1 MLFLFPVAW
10 PVASVFLGRAARV
23 CFAALGFLAFGYLHL
38 QQPHVSI
45 SMQKFLCLISRWRS
59 STQPAPAPALFG
71 FWFLGLWCKE
81 SLTPP
86 TGVSNTG
93 VLWGWG
99 LGFAGIFTPRCTWVW
114 VSGIRVVLPA

>member
-45 SMQKFLCLISRWRS
+45 SMQKFLCLIALAIFDATGS
-59 STQPAPAPALFG
+59 S
-71 FWFLGLWCKE
+71 
-81 SLTPP
+81 
-86 TGVSNTG
+86 SNTSW
-93 VLWGWG
+93 VLV
-99 LGFAGIFTPRCTWVW
+99 LGFIVQGIADTPDG
-114 VSGIRVVLPA
+114 SK